1 MGRDTGESDVSSFFF
16 LFVILLGS
24 YQTDIL
30 SMFFRFTKSQKR
42 ASILLSDVSQSIVS
56 ALISPSHLSAP
67 SRSATA
73 SKPQQENPFTT
84 NAFYDPL
91 ESPSPCHLVNAES
104 TNKTEVPVVSTS
116 LLDDLD
122 IGEVDEAFKLGMG
135 SSLLVPDP
143 AASNKNTLDPST
155 KLEIKVGLDKD
166 VIVPGLSPSNS
177 VDDEDWN
184 W

>member
-1 MGRDTGESDVSSFFF
+1 M
-16 LFVILLGS
+16 
-24 YQTDIL
+24 
-30 SMFFRFTKSQKR
+30 
-42 ASILLSDVSQSIVS
+42 
-56 ALISPSHLSAP
+56 
-67 SRSATA
+67 
-73 SKPQQENPFTT
+73 
-84 NAFYDPL
+84 
-91 ESPSPCHLVNAES
+91 
-104 TNKTEVPVVSTS
+104 STS

-122 IGEVDEAFKLGMG
+122 IGVDEALKFGMG

-166 VIVPGLSPSNS
+166 IVPGLSPSNS